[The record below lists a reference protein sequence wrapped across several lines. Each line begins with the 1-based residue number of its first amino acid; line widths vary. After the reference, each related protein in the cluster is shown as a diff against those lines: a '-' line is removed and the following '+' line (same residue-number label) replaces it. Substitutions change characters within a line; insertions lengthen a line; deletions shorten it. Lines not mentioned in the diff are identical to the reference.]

1 MRARY
6 FKFLL
11 EKPKLFIF
19 EIMDIFIVVFSW
31 VVFNILTEL
40 FSLPEYSELL
50 LTLVFSLIYLPYK
63 FFAKKHSLFFK
74 LTKRK
79 IVNFQIKKGDSNV

>member
-31 VVFNILTEL
+31 VVFNILTEIL
-40 FSLPEYSELL
+40 SLPEYSELI
-50 LTLVFSLIYLPYK
+50 LTLLFSLVYLPYK
-63 FFAKKHSLFFK
+63 FFAKKHSLLFK

-79 IVNFQIKKGDSNV
+79 KIIIQIKKGDSNV